1 MESGGDRLSTSL
13 CAIVCCFVCKV
24 LFYYLHI
31 YGFPEHLVRSKMNE
45 KKRKCSGKVTTK
57 KQVIMEVEKKWMNK
71 TNIAS
76 LWNSAVNI
84 VDILETIGIS

>member
-1 MESGGDRLSTSL
+1 
-13 CAIVCCFVCKV
+13 
-24 LFYYLHI
+24 
-31 YGFPEHLVRSKMNE
+31 MNE